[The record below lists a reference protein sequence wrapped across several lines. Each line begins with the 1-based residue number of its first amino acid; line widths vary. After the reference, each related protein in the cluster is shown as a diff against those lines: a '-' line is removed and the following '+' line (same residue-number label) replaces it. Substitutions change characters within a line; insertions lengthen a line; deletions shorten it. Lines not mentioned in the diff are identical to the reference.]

1 MPVRADHQEA
11 KLTAADLGAAS
22 PRIAPLQPGE
32 ENFDL
37 AMVGMERGETPLNI
51 FATLARNPELM
62 ARANRLG
69 GRLLWRSSLPGRAR
83 EIMILRT
90 AWRSGSEYEFGQHR
104 VIGIEA
110 GLSEEEVSNLAENE
124 IGAGWTGEESSLIAL
139 TDELCATNTVSAQV
153 WAAAMDGRD
162 DRQKIELLLLVGFY
176 RMLAGFLNAAG
187 VALEDDLSG
196 WPVTP

>member
-1 MPVRADHQEA
+1 
-11 KLTAADLGAAS
+11 
-22 PRIAPLQPGE
+22 
-32 ENFDL
+32 
-37 AMVGMERGETPLNI
+37 MVGMERGETPLNI

-62 ARANRLG
+62 TRANRLG

-110 GLSEEEVSNLAENE
+110 GLSEEEVSKLAEDE
-124 IGAGWTGEESSLIAL
+124 IGARWTAEESSLIAL
-139 TDELCATNTVSAQV
+139 TDELCTTNTVSAEA
-153 WAAAMDGRD
+153 WAAAMEGRD

-187 VALEDDLSG
+187 VALEADVSG
-196 WPVTP
+196 WPVAP